1 MLLYEKKVDGMTA
14 EERVAKDRRDNVS
27 MGKIYWDLLRDK
39 YSSEESPLKRLK
51 VHDDKQVLMPQVE
64 KALLAL
70 LQKDKDFQPL
80 LDFLE
85 HGAKVTDQKS
95 WAVLCRQMTKVPC
108 LSPERNYELWQS
120 LMAYIARHDL
130 SKEYPVEFNILRSD
144 FDKVLSKSYSSY
156 KTNKLPGSLWWQ
168 GHSHV
173 GALLIPEAS
182 MEPCCSLPKDGSWSS
197 VESHLYTVVNSSETG
212 KLVFGFAVRKLQR
225 HRTTSIV
232 DKHLSELFNNEVTSA
247 RFNTTKAAFIEEMQK
262 NNIVCL

>member
-70 LQKDKDFQPL
+70 LQNDKDFQPL

-85 HGAKVTDQKS
+85 HGAKVTNQKS

-108 LSPERNYELWQS
+108 LSPERNYEL
-120 LMAYIARHDL
+120 
-130 SKEYPVEFNILRSD
+130 
-144 FDKVLSKSYSSY
+144 
-156 KTNKLPGSLWWQ
+156 
-168 GHSHV
+168 
-173 GALLIPEAS
+173 
-182 MEPCCSLPKDGSWSS
+182 
-197 VESHLYTVVNSSETG
+197 
-212 KLVFGFAVRKLQR
+212 
-225 HRTTSIV
+225 
-232 DKHLSELFNNEVTSA
+232 
-247 RFNTTKAAFIEEMQK
+247 
-262 NNIVCL
+262 